1 MTSTMPDTRFHP
13 SSGRL
18 PSIGIVSTFPPTA
31 CGLATFAAALA
42 RGFETVGVS
51 DIGIVRCDSDGAP
64 TSDHRV
70 VGGLVNGDT
79 ESIADAA
86 AVLNT
91 FDCVVLQHE
100 YGIFGGHDGDD
111 VLRLLDRVDVPVITT
126 LHTIPLQPS
135 AHQSKVLEGV
145 IARSDRSVTMTM
157 AARERLL
164 SQYSVHP
171 QGVTTIPHGATLPP
185 PVAPPSPRNPTVLT
199 WGLLGPGKG
208 IEWVIDALAA
218 VSDVVPPIR
227 YVVAGRTHPKVAARD
242 GEAYRESLMERARR
256 HGVADRVIFDE
267 TYRSVPELLE
277 LVCSSH
283 AVVLPYDS
291 SDQIT
296 SGVLV
301 DAVAAGTPVIS
312 TTFPHSVELLRS
324 GAGVLVPH
332 KDPVAIADAL
342 RMVVTRPNV
351 AAAMRSV
358 ATQLA
363 PLHSWPNVAQ
373 RYTELALDLT
383 QSAPVP
389 IAQSA

>member
-1 MTSTMPDTRFHP
+1 MTSTAIDTRLHP
-13 SSGRL
+13 STGRL

-42 RGFETVGVS
+42 RGLETVGAS
-51 DIGIVRCDSDGAP
+51 DIGVVRCDSDERS

-70 VGGLVNGDT
+70 VGTLANGDHD
-79 ESIADAA
+79 SIADAA

-91 FDCVVLQHE
+91 FDCVLLQHE
-100 YGIFGGHDGDD
+100 YGIFGGRDGDD
-111 VLRLLDRVDVPVITT
+111 VIRLLDRIDVPVITT

-135 AHQSKVLEGV
+135 AHQKKVLEGV
-145 IARSDRSVTMTM
+145 IARSDRSVTMTL

-164 SQYSVHP
+164 THYAVHP

-218 VSDVVPPIR
+218 VSDVVPPIT
-227 YVVAGRTHPKVAARD
+227 YVIAGRTHPKVAARD

-301 DAVAAGTPVIS
+301 DAVAAGVPVIS

-332 KDPVAIADAL
+332 QDPSAIADAL
-342 RMVVTRPNV
+342 RMVITRPNV

-358 ATQLA
+358 AAELA

-383 QSAPVP
+383 QMSSNAIRQP
-389 IAQSA
+389 A

>member
-1 MTSTMPDTRFHP
+1 
-13 SSGRL
+13 
-18 PSIGIVSTFPPTA
+18 
-31 CGLATFAAALA
+31 
-42 RGFETVGVS
+42 
-51 DIGIVRCDSDGAP
+51 
-64 TSDHRV
+64 
-70 VGGLVNGDT
+70 
-79 ESIADAA
+79 
-86 AVLNT
+86 
-91 FDCVVLQHE
+91 
-100 YGIFGGHDGDD
+100 
-111 VLRLLDRVDVPVITT
+111 
-126 LHTIPLQPS
+126 
-135 AHQSKVLEGV
+135 
-145 IARSDRSVTMTM
+145 
-157 AARERLL
+157 
-164 SQYSVHP
+164 
-171 QGVTTIPHGATLPP
+171 
-185 PVAPPSPRNPTVLT
+185 VLT

>member
-1 MTSTMPDTRFHP
+1 MTSTTIDSRFHP

-42 RGFETVGVS
+42 RGFETVGAS
-51 DIGIVRCDSDGAP
+51 DIGIVRCDADGSP
-64 TSDHRV
+64 VPDHRV
-70 VGGLVNGDT
+70 VGNLINGDH

-111 VLRLLDRVDVPVITT
+111 VLRLLDRIDVPVITT
-126 LHTIPLQPS
+126 LHTIPLHPS
-135 AHQSKVLEGV
+135 PHQMKVLEGV

-171 QGVTTIPHGATLPP
+171 HGVTTIPHGATLPP

-218 VSDVVPPIR
+218 VSDVVPPIK

-242 GEAYRESLMERARR
+242 GEAYRQSLMERARR
-256 HGVADRVIFDE
+256 HGVTDRVIFDE

-301 DAVAAGTPVIS
+301 DAVAAGVPVIS
-312 TTFPHSVELLRS
+312 TAFPHSVELLRS

-332 KDPVAIADAL
+332 KDPSAIADAL
-342 RMVVTRPNV
+342 RMIVTRPNV

-358 ATQLA
+358 SAELA
-363 PLHSWPNVAQ
+363 PLHSWPNVAK

-383 QSAPVP
+383 QMSSNAIRQP
-389 IAQSA
+389 A